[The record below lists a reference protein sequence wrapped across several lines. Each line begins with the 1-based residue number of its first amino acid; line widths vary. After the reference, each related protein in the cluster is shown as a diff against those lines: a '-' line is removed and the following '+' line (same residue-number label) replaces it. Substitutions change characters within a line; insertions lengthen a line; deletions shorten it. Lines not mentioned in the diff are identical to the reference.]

1 MNLINFEN
9 CEPSGISYGG
19 HSGSKKGI
27 ILNNERWFLKFP
39 KYIKSKDE
47 MGLSY
52 TTAPLSEY
60 LGSKI
65 YESIGIDVHKVK
77 LGILDNK
84 LVVACQD
91 FLSSTEV
98 IIDYNALKNEYDE
111 KTIKIIEEYSSVSS
125 KENDNSFEEL
135 LIVMNNNPYFKKIP
149 ELITRFWTMFIID
162 GLLANNDRND
172 GNWGLILD
180 KETGKVRLA
189 PVFDNGASFNNKS
202 SDERLLD
209 IYNDEDKFNK
219 SAYESIISIF
229 KIDNHPINPIKFIE
243 DRKNKECLEVC
254 AYIISK
260 IDLEKIKSII
270 YDLPESYNGIKV
282 ISKIQKDFYYRA
294 FCLRL
299 NKIKDIINVNDNLT
313 SLNI

>member
-1 MNLINFEN
+1 ME
-9 CEPSGISYGG
+9 
-19 HSGSKKGI
+19 
-27 ILNNERWFLKFP
+27 WDFLT
-39 KYIKSKDE
+39 
-47 MGLSY
+47 LQ
-52 TTAPLSEY
+52 PLSEY
-60 LGSKI
+60 IGSKI

-77 LGILDNK
+77 LGIFDNK
-84 LVVACQD
+84 LVVACND

-135 LIVMNNNPYFKKIP
+135 LIVMNNNPYFKKIH

-162 GLLANNDRND
+162 GLLANND
-172 GNWGLILD
+172 NWGLILD
-180 KETGKVRLA
+180 KANGDIRLA
-189 PVFDNGASFNNKS
+189 PVFDNGASFNRKS

-270 YDLPESYNGIKV
+270 YEIPESYNGIKV

-294 FCLRL
+294 FCFRL
-299 NKIKDIINVNDNLT
+299 KM
-313 SLNI
+313 

>member
-1 MNLINFEN
+1 MYYLDKNKIEKCMFYVGVCLHLIQDSTVPQHGSGDLFKEHRTFELW
-9 CEPSGISYGG
+9 
-19 HSGSKKGI
+19 I
-27 ILNNERWFLKFP
+27 I
-39 KYIKSKDE
+39 
-47 MGLSY
+47 
-52 TTAPLSEY
+52 
-60 LGSKI
+60 SKI
-65 YESIGIDVHKVK
+65 Y
-77 LGILDNK
+77 
-84 LVVACQD
+84 
-91 FLSSTEV
+91 
-98 IIDYNALKNEYDE
+98 
-111 KTIKIIEEYSSVSS
+111 
-125 KENDNSFEEL
+125 
-135 LIVMNNNPYFKKIP
+135 
-149 ELITRFWTMFIID
+149 
-162 GLLANNDRND
+162 
-172 GNWGLILD
+172 
-180 KETGKVRLA
+180 
-189 PVFDNGASFNNKS
+189 
-202 SDERLLD
+202 
-209 IYNDEDKFNK
+209 DEDKFNK